1 MLSKD
6 IVLTKCSCVLCW
18 ELRNMR
24 CIFTYS
30 VNLFQVFNLQ
40 NSPSRGERFKT
51 KTSRGIYSSCIS
63 CTSLLISGQVCES
76 ICEAMGN
83 KIKYTECPRAKPV
96 LQLTSV
102 CCLQLQPLPEDSIRP
117 TVLLTNC
124 ISLQV
129 RSEEC
134 LTQHAIIHLS
144 CSNLPCCSCPRIHP
158 APSLPP
164 PPAVE
169 AVHSASRAVGCT
181 IDLAEM
187 MVSKREA

>member
-6 IVLTKCSCVLCW
+6 IVLTKRSCVLCW

-30 VNLFQVFNLQ
+30 VNLFQVLNLQ
-40 NSPSRGERFKT
+40 NSQRGGGQFKT
-51 KTSRGIYSSCIS
+51 KTSRGIYSSCIG
-63 CTSLLISGQVCES
+63 CTSLLISGQVWES
-76 ICEAMGN
+76 IREARGN

-96 LQLTSV
+96 LRLPSV
-102 CCLQLQPLPEDSIRP
+102 WCLQLQPLPEDSIRP
-117 TVLLTNC
+117 LVLLTNC

-144 CSNLPCCSCPRIHP
+144 CSNLPCCSCPRIYSGP
-158 APSLPP
+158 NPP
-164 PPAVE
+164 PSPCYRG
-169 AVHSASRAVGCT
+169 SALCQPCSGMYYRSCWNDGF
-181 IDLAEM
+181 
-187 MVSKREA
+187 